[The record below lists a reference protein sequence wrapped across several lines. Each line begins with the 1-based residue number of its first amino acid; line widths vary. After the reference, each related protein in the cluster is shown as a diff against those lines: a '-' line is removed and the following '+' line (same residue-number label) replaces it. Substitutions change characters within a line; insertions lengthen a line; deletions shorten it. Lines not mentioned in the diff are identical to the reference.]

1 MVLTIIASV
10 MTGCGPRPSG
20 PSPSSAPEE
29 PTVESQLPIT
39 LSRINSGPPTLI
51 FHNGTVLTMNT
62 DQPVAEAI
70 AIADDIIV
78 AVGSNDDILALQVP
92 TTLVIDLQGLTLM
105 PGFVDSHTHI
115 FNDAAT
121 TPAIGTLEKAQQ
133 LALQNGITTL
143 ADMYITAEFL
153 QEMQAMDAS
162 GQLHVRTSLY
172 LVYTTNCGNVLG
184 DWYKQ
189 YPPTRNPGEM
199 LRIGGVK
206 VFTDGG
212 SCGFP
217 AISFNRADGGYGN
230 LWFTQDELNTI
241 VSDINK
247 ADYQVA
253 IHAVGDRAAEQALNA
268 IEFALDGQPNALRDR
283 IEHNVTVRPD
293 LIPRYQEI
301 GVVATFFGNIW
312 SCRDVF
318 FSKGIVPDPPEN
330 RAWNFP
336 YRAILDANPE
346 AHFAWHSD
354 VPWASFNPLFHLYS
368 MVTPYEIAGD
378 LSECPDPSWAGNKT
392 LKLEEA
398 LPMMTIEGAY
408 AMFRDQEVGSLIPGK
423 YADMI
428 ILSGNPTT
436 DLNAIR
442 DIKVWMTMVGGQV
455 EWCAPGQDE
464 FCPSAVVAEGSPI
477 SEPLKIRI
485 QLTTTSDWATLTLQ
499 SGGMLINPQVVSA
512 SAEAINV
519 GAVDNRFSINQTIE
533 RANSGASVE
542 LIVDAFLSDAQT
554 NGQLEFIIESGAIGD
569 TTVKLFNYVQDSPVE
584 ASTTILNDMSKTF
597 NAPVEKLIAP

>member
-1 MVLTIIASV
+1 MFNSKAVRFLFLIAALAVMV
-10 MTGCGPRPSG
+10 TGCGPQPIG
-20 PSPSSAPEE
+20 PTPTSIHAEPISPPIVSTSTSQPFTAAPTIIPE
-29 PTVESQLPIT
+29 
-39 LSRINSGPPTLI
+39 PPTLI
-51 FHNGTVLTMNT
+51 FYNGTILTMNEN
-62 DQPVAEAI
+62 QPTAEAI
-70 AIADDIIV
+70 ALADDMIL
-78 AVGSNDDILALQVP
+78 AVGSNEDVLALKVSNTQV
-92 TTLVIDLQGLTLM
+92 VDLQGLTLM

-121 TPAIGTLEKAQQ
+121 TPATGTLEKAQQ

-143 ADMYITAEFL
+143 ADMYVTSEFL
-153 QEMQAMDAS
+153 AEMRAMDTS

-172 LVYTTNCGNVLG
+172 LVYTSNCGDVLG

-247 ADYQVA
+247 AGYQAA
-253 IHAVGDRAAEQALNA
+253 IHAVGDRAVEQALNA
-268 IEFALDGQPNALRDR
+268 IEFALDGQPNTLRDR

-293 LIPRYQEI
+293 LLPRYQEI

-336 YRAILDANPE
+336 YRAILDANPNG
-346 AHFAWHSD
+346 HFAWHSD
-354 VPWASFNPLFHLYS
+354 YPWASPNPLIHLYS

-378 LSECPDPSWAGNKT
+378 LTECADPSWVGNKT
-392 LKLEEA
+392 LTVDEA
-398 LPMMTIEGAY
+398 LRMMTIEGAY
-408 AMFRDQEVGSLIPGK
+408 AMFREKEVGSLEPGK
-423 YADMI
+423 YADLI

-442 DIKVWMTMVGGQV
+442 DIKVWMTMVGGQI
-455 EWCAPGQDE
+455 EWCAAGYEELCPG
-464 FCPSAVVAEGSPI
+464 AVVTEPSPI
-477 SEPLKIRI
+477 SDPVRIRI
-485 QLTTTSDWATLTLQ
+485 QITTTS
-499 SGGMLINPQVVSA
+499 
-512 SAEAINV
+512 E
-519 GAVDNRFSINQTIE
+519 
-533 RANSGASVE
+533 
-542 LIVDAFLSDAQT
+542 
-554 NGQLEFIIESGAIGD
+554 
-569 TTVKLFNYVQDSPVE
+569 
-584 ASTTILNDMSKTF
+584 
-597 NAPVEKLIAP
+597 